1 MAAAAIT
8 LPIATPAVAPEV
20 RPLETGVDV
29 SAVVE
34 LVVAV
39 VREIWEEEEEEV
51 GEAFTPVSVPRP
63 VVTGLRRTV
72 DVYPEYPAHPY
83 PTEPC
88 S

>member
-1 MAAAAIT
+1 MAAAAIK

-20 RPLETGVDV
+20 RPLETEVDV

-39 VREIWEEEEEEV
+39 VGELWEEEEI

-72 DVYPEYPAHPY
+72 DVYPEYSAHPY